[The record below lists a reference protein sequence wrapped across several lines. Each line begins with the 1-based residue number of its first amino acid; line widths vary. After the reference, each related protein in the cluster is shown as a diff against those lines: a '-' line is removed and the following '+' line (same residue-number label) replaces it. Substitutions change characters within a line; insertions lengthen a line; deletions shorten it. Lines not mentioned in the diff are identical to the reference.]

1 MKLKKIK
8 WKDIF
13 CLFFLSVMVGCG
25 GDGGSGSSQQGT
37 GGGDGSVPANELS
50 SFGIHGAY
58 SPAPYFQQEME
69 FTDDEYLAWVS
80 GHMRTINAR
89 FTRRNTL
96 LIWDEVVPDINNPDN
111 YDWDARGTDK
121 TLVNIY
127 KAGND
132 IHALIGFDTGQ
143 QPGQRDPL
151 EYPDEFRKF
160 VQDVVER
167 YDGDGTG
174 DVEAD
179 SPVRVKY
186 WQAGNEWPNWTL
198 SGHTQQEY
206 VQYFE
211 LIEEGAHAAD
221 PDAGIVLI
229 SHMPAS
235 SLDEWWEPTV
245 LALKGKIDAVDLH
258 EWGDAPDWKMT
269 HVEEARAFLDANGMS
284 DVEIWTGEN
293 ATHTGQPD
301 TPALRLYQTLAEQAR
316 FLVKRICWSRA
327 NGLSRFFWSLMMDR
341 YEFMGEPDSFF
352 NSIGMIGDG
361 EQNNEP
367 IPEGVTDG
375 FNARRNIYWAYKLLA
390 EKTDSTVAVQ
400 IGEMSLTDENANRW
414 GYEYRL
420 KADSRRVFVLWTEG
434 VRQDLTFSVTVDS
447 VHVIDMIDVNESGIF
462 ANEYD
467 VNAVGSEITVSVGE
481 NPLMVIEN

>member
-1 MKLKKIK
+1 M
-8 WKDIF
+8 
-13 CLFFLSVMVGCG
+13 
-25 GDGGSGSSQQGT
+25 
-37 GGGDGSVPANELS
+37 
-50 SFGIHGAY
+50 
-58 SPAPYFQQEME
+58 
-69 FTDDEYLAWVS
+69 
-80 GHMRTINAR
+80 
-89 FTRRNTL
+89 
-96 LIWDEVVPDINNPDN
+96 
-111 YDWDARGTDK
+111 
-121 TLVNIY
+121 
-127 KAGND
+127 
-132 IHALIGFDTGQ
+132 
-143 QPGQRDPL
+143 
-151 EYPDEFRKF
+151 
-160 VQDVVER
+160 
-167 YDGDGTG
+167 
-174 DVEAD
+174 
-179 SPVRVKY
+179 
-186 WQAGNEWPNWTL
+186 
-198 SGHTQQEY
+198 
-206 VQYFE
+206 
-211 LIEEGAHAAD
+211 
-221 PDAGIVLI
+221 
-229 SHMPAS
+229 
-235 SLDEWWEPTV
+235 DEWWEPTV

-341 YEFMGEPDSFF
+341 YEFMGEPGSFF

-361 EQNNEP
+361 EQNSEP
-367 IPEGVTDG
+367 VPEDATDGDG

-420 KADSRRVFVLWTEG
+420 KTDRRHVFVLWTEDG
-434 VRQDLTFSVTVDS
+434 IQDLTFGVNAGS

-467 VNAVGSEITVSVGE
+467 VNAVGGAITVSVGE

>member
-1 MKLKKIK
+1 MI
-8 WKDIF
+8 
-13 CLFFLSVMVGCG
+13 GCS
-25 GDGGSGSSQQGT
+25 GGSDSSSQQGT

-58 SPAPYFQQEME
+58 SPAPFFQQKKG
-69 FTDDEYLAWVS
+69 FTDDEYLEWVS
-80 GHMRTINAR
+80 GHMQTINAR

-96 LIWDEVVPDINNPDN
+96 LIWDVVDPDPDNPDD
-111 YDWDARGTDK
+111 YDWDSRGTDK
-121 TLVNIY
+121 TLISIY
-127 KAGND
+127 KSGND

-143 QPGQRDPL
+143 QSDQRDPL
-151 EYPDEFRKF
+151 DYPDKFRKF

-186 WQAGNEWPNWTL
+186 WQAGNEWPNWTE
-198 SGHTQQEY
+198 GGRTRQEY
-206 VQYFE
+206 VQYYE

-341 YEFMGEPDSFF
+341 YEFMGEPGSFF

-361 EQNNEP
+361 EQNSEP
-367 IPEGVTDG
+367 VPEDATDGDG

-414 GYEYRL
+414 GYEYLL

-434 VRQDLTFSVTVDS
+434 VRQDLTFSVTADS
-447 VHVIDMIDVNESGIF
+447 VHVIDMIDVNESGF
-462 ANEYD
+462 FSEQFD
-467 VNAVGSEITVSVGE
+467 VNAVGGEVTVSVGE
-481 NPLMVIEN
+481 NPLMVTEN